1 MSFQLFGRLPNLP
14 GVLQRQPPSVFYAYD
29 TYVKELEATLQ
40 SSYAMARR
48 NLEISKVHNKRQY
61 DQYVHVPKLE
71 IGEKVLVKDES
82 FRRGRS
88 KKLEAPYVG
97 PYEIIGIER
106 PNLLLRTKLAKV
118 LKIHAN
124 RAKLFFV

>member
-1 MSFQLFGRLPNLP
+1 M
-14 GVLQRQPPSVFYAYD
+14 
-29 TYVKELEATLQ
+29 LQ

-61 DQYVHVPKLE
+61 EQYVHVPKFE

-82 FRRGRS
+82 VWRGRS

-97 PYEIIGIER
+97 PYEIIGIEG
-106 PNLLLRTKLAKV
+106 PNLLL
-118 LKIHAN
+118 
-124 RAKLFFV
+124 